1 MAKEKTFE
9 ENLKELESILKE
21 LETGNVDLDK
31 AIEKYNEAMK
41 LAKVCGD
48 KLTNAKES
56 INKILTD
63 NNTLEDFNIEDT
75 TGK

>member
-1 MAKEKTFE
+1 MTKEKTFE

-48 KLTNAKES
+48 KLTSAKES
-56 INKILTD
+56 INKILTE
-63 NNTLEDFNIEDT
+63 NNTLEDFSIEDAT
-75 TGK
+75 EK

>member
-9 ENLKELESILKE
+9 ENLKELETILKE

-75 TGK
+75 TEK

>member
-9 ENLKELESILKE
+9 ENLKELESIIKE

-31 AIEKYNEAMK
+31 AIEKYNDAMK
-41 LAKVCGD
+41 LAKICGD

-63 NNTLEDFNIEDT
+63 NNTLEDFSIEEAT
-75 TGK
+75 EK